1 MLKPTQ
7 LALNQLKLLNI
18 LVIIVTVAICS
29 ILMLLSLPG
38 MELLDVH
45 PNWLLIWVV
54 VWSIKRT
61 PWQGAIAGVAMG
73 CIYDGLTMD
82 SPSHILSLV
91 IVGVFTARLQKQKYI
106 GENFISVASIVFL
119 MVILA
124 EAVYALQYSWQ
135 QILPIDE
142 VWQYYQKI
150 VITSALITSLWSPVL
165 YYPCDR
171 WWSKI
176 RQLEKTQEIKSNSMI
191 RRRSLSHKL

>member
-1 MLKPTQ
+1 MLKPTR
-7 LALNQLKLLNI
+7 LTLDRLKLLNI

-29 ILMLLSLPG
+29 ILMLLRLPG
-38 MELLDVH
+38 MELLEVH

-61 PWQGAIAGVAMG
+61 PWQGAIAGIAMG

-82 SPSHILSLV
+82 TPSHILSLAV
-91 IVGVFTARLQKQKYI
+91 VGVFTARLQKQKYI
-106 GENFISVASIVFL
+106 GEDFISVASIVFL
-119 MVILA
+119 MVVLA
-124 EAVYALQYSWQ
+124 EGIYALEYSWQ

-165 YYPCDR
+165 YYPCDL

-176 RQLEKTQEIKSNSMI
+176 RQLEQAHEIKGNSI
-191 RRRSLSHKL
+191 VKRRSLSNKI